1 MESSG
6 GLPRW
11 KKYLCL
17 ELGHKQGYIPQE
29 SCMGEVLMLACLG
42 GRLRSAETNMS
53 NGLFT
58 TGATGGG
65 GESCG
70 SGSGNVECTLRS
82 SDNTGFILNRGA
94 INRADW
100 KPQRTSLD

>member
-29 SCMGEVLMLACLG
+29 ICMGEGLMLACLG

-65 GESCG
+65 GEGCD
-70 SGSGNVECTLRS
+70 SGGANVECTLMS
-82 SDNTGFILNRGA
+82 SDNTDLSLNHGA
-94 INRADW
+94 MNRADW
-100 KPQRTSLD
+100 KPQRTSLV